1 MKGFIVSIAL
11 AMVLTIQ
18 GHAQIQKGAS
28 IVVVDPTLPSL
39 SLLLKQIHPASKVVY
54 LNSTKNPLQSLL
66 AIVKANA
73 PVSALHIFS
82 EGKIGS
88 LVFSGM
94 PVTSAT
100 LDEHAEVLG
109 NWKDHFTH
117 HGDILLYG
125 CEVAKGEGGIQFIKN
140 MAILTGLDIA
150 ASDNL
155 TGSWRKGGDWFL
167 EIKSGRIET
176 RLAVS
181 QQIIEQYP
189 AVLSSGKDSRA
200 AAQR

>member
-1 MKGFIVSIAL
+1 MKGFISSIAI
-11 AMVLTIQ
+11 AMILTIQ
-18 GHAQIQKGAS
+18 VMAQTQKGSS
-28 IVVVDPTLPSL
+28 IVIVDPALPSL

-54 LNSTKNPLQSLL
+54 LDKTGNPLHSILSIL
-66 AIVKANA
+66 KENA
-73 PVSALHIFS
+73 PISALHILS
-82 EGKIGS
+82 EGKPGS
-88 LVFSGM
+88 LVFSGI
-94 PVTSAT
+94 PVTTAT
-100 LDEHAEVLG
+100 LDEFTELLG

-125 CEVAKGEGGIQFIKN
+125 CDVAKGEAGIQFVKN

-150 ASDNL
+150 ASDNP

-181 QQIIEQYP
+181 EQIIENYP
-189 AVLSSGKDSRA
+189 AVLGSKR
-200 AAQR
+200 